1 MEKPAELHIPAR
13 ALVVTPHPDDAE
25 FGCSGTIAK
34 WTAQGAEVV
43 YVLCTN
49 GDKGSEDP
57 ETTSERLAAVREE
70 EQLKAASTLGVK
82 EVVFL
87 RHPDGELEDNREY
100 RGELVREI
108 RRHRPEVVL
117 CTEPF
122 RRSGYMHR
130 DHRVCGQVTLDACFP
145 YARDRLHFP
154 ELARDGLQPH
164 KAATLLMWGTEEPD
178 TFIDIKD
185 TLEIKIKA
193 LLCHASQMNPQHD
206 TGKFVREWTK
216 KSGEKAGLEYAEA
229 FRRIDFRP

>member
-1 MEKPAELHIPAR
+1 MEKSGEFHIPTR
-13 ALVVTPHPDDAE
+13 ALVISPHPDDAE
-25 FGCSGTIAK
+25 FGCSGTVAK
-34 WTAQGAEVV
+34 WTAQGTEVV

-49 GDKGSEDP
+49 GDKGSDDP
-57 ETTSERLAAVREE
+57 GMTSERLAVVREE
-70 EQLKAASTLGVK
+70 EQLKAAGTLGVK

-87 RHPDGELEDNREY
+87 RHPDGELEDNREF

-122 RRSGYMHR
+122 RRRGYMHR
-130 DHRVCGQVTLDACFP
+130 DHRICGQVTLDASFP

-154 ELARDGLQPH
+154 DHARGALQPH
-164 KAATLLMWGTEEPD
+164 KAATLLMWGTDEPD
-178 TFIDIKD
+178 TFIDIKG

-206 TGKFVREWTK
+206 IGKFVREGNRNT
-216 KSGEKAGLEYAEA
+216 GEKAGLKYAEA